1 MPVLSQTTIG
11 VIGSGRDAHED
22 LATELGA
29 LLALLGVNLLT
40 GAGGGVMTS
49 VARAFT
55 QAARTT
61 GFSIGIVPC
70 SSEGDRS
77 PKAGYPN
84 EFIELPI
91 YTHLPYSGDLGK
103 SDLSRNHI
111 IVLSS
116 AAIVA
121 LPGEAGTAS
130 EVDLA
135 LQYQKPIVIY
145 SRDHVSVK
153 HFSADAPRVS
163 SIAEVRAFLNA
174 LRLPTG
180 VESPHSP

>member
-1 MPVLSQTTIG
+1 MPLLAGTTIG
-11 VIGSGRDAHED
+11 VIGSGHHAHDD
-22 LATELGA
+22 LAGELGA

-49 VARAFT
+49 VSRAFT
-55 QAARTT
+55 QAARRT
-61 GFSIGIVPC
+61 GISIGIVPC
-70 SSEGDRS
+70 KGERNRA

-91 YTHLPYSGDLGK
+91 YTHLPHSGDLGR

-121 LPGEAGTAS
+121 LPGEAGTSS

-135 LQYQKPIVIY
+135 LQYQKPIVVY
-145 SRDHVSVK
+145 SHDYASVK
-153 HFSADAPRVS
+153 HFSPAAPRVS
-163 SIAEVRAFLNA
+163 SIGEVRAFLDA
-174 LRLPTG
+174 LRTPTS